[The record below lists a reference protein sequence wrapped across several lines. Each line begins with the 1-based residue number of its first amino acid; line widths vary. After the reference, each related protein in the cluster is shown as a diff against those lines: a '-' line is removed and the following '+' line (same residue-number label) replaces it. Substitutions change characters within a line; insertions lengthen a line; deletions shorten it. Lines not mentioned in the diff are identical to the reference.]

1 MKRINTQ
8 CILVLGGILLAA
20 GPVVAQEDRG
30 DLAAG
35 ATAPKKETEVVVT
48 AKADGKSLKE
58 TVNVEETSKWWTVKV
73 NTGWDSLY
81 MFRGVN
87 VLGNGNGLYW
97 FGANVGVTPWENGTF
112 TAGIWYGIG
121 TSRSYRELDTTID
134 YTHTFGP
141 VAASFGYINY
151 YYPDYFFSGN
161 YNQNELYWKLAYTQ
175 AIGPVTLVPSAT
187 YYYELGPSLNE
198 VNGLTNPGSSYLY
211 LRLDG
216 SMAVYKDIVTLAPWT
231 GFGVNFGYN
240 LNNQG
245 EFFTGGNNWE
255 LGLSVP
261 VKITSWLSVSGYV
274 AYSYQWNDLYE
285 TDPSQVWAGASATV
299 SF

>member
-1 MKRINTQ
+1 MKKTAT
-8 CILVLGGILLAA
+8 LLLGGILLLAHGVSAQEARGETALSA
-20 GPVVAQEDRG
+20 GPAENKTEQV
-30 DLAAG
+30 
-35 ATAPKKETEVVVT
+35 ATAV
-48 AKADGKSLKE
+48 ADGKSLKE
-58 TVNVEETSKWWTVKV
+58 TVNVEETSKWWTAKV

-87 VLGNGNGLYW
+87 VLGNGNGIYW
-97 FGANVGVTPWENGTF
+97 LGANVGVTPWENGTF

-141 VAASFGYINY
+141 LAASFGYINY
-151 YYPDYFFSGN
+151 YYPDWFFAGN

-175 AIGPVTLVPSAT
+175 ELGPVTITPSAI
-187 YYYELGPSLNE
+187 YYYELGPSINE
-198 VNGLTNPGSSYLY
+198 VNGLTKPGASYLY

-216 SMAVYKDIVTLAPWT
+216 SMPVYKDIVTLAPWT

-240 LNNQG
+240 INNQG

-261 VKITSWLSVSGYV
+261 VKLTSWLSVSGYV
-274 AYSYQWNDLYE
+274 AYSYQWEDLYE
-285 TDPSQVWAGASATV
+285 TDPSQVWAGANVTV

>member
-1 MKRINTQ
+1 MKKTAT
-8 CILVLGGILLAA
+8 LLLGGILLLAHGA
-20 GPVVAQEDRG
+20 SAQEDRG
-30 DLAAG
+30 ETALSLGPAKNKTEAA
-35 ATAPKKETEVVVT
+35 ATAV
-48 AKADGKSLKE
+48 ADGKSLKE
-58 TVNVEETSKWWTVKV
+58 TVNVEETSKWWTAKV

-87 VLGNGNGLYW
+87 VLGNGNGIYW
-97 FGANVGVTPWENGTF
+97 LGANVGVTPWENGTF

-141 VAASFGYINY
+141 LAASFGYINY
-151 YYPDYFFSGN
+151 YYPDWFFAGN
-161 YNQNELYWKLAYTQ
+161 YSQNELYWKLAYTQ
-175 AIGPVTLVPSAT
+175 ELGPVTITPSAI
-187 YYYELGPSLNE
+187 YYYELGPSINE
-198 VNGLTNPGSSYLY
+198 VNGLTKPGASYLY
-211 LRLDG
+211 LRIDG
-216 SMAVYKDIVTLAPWT
+216 SMPVYKDIVTLAPWT
-231 GFGVNFGYN
+231 GMGVNFGYN
-240 LNNQG
+240 INNAG

-261 VKITSWLSVSGYV
+261 VKLTSWLSVSGYV

-285 TDPSQVWAGASATV
+285 TDPNQVWAGANVTV